1 MFLFLTFWSEFHVIW
16 MIYILPRISE
26 TAPSWYLRRLF
37 EAIFY
42 SGRKINLPLPPLS
55 LHHNTRDRPWYPHKL
70 SAPSPLQGP
79 GHWPRQGRHVLRPGD
94 ALQGD
99 RGHGAPDHGRV
110 VSNTS
115 AAIRGLRGDQAGA
128 APPLQ
133 IRPRGEFRQRG
144 CRWLL
149 GTVEAILSW
158 EGCQKDY
165 VWINLE
171 TLENQYQ
178 PLVAESANQIKYKVS
193 RQD

>member
-1 MFLFLTFWSEFHVIW
+1 MSFEWFTSCLGSGKLHQVD
-16 MIYILPRISE
+16 ILGD
-26 TAPSWYLRRLF
+26 YLRQYFTRVGNQF
-37 EAIFY
+37 TA
-42 SGRKINLPLPPLS
+42 SPLS
-55 LHHNTRDRPWYPHKL
+55 LHHNTRDRPWSPHKL
-70 SAPSPLQGP
+70 SARSPLQGP

-99 RGHGAPDHGRV
+99 RGHGAAHHGRV